1 MTLYQ
6 LPPVLD
12 LAISRD
18 VARELREHADL
29 DPGLQ
34 IDASQVDRLYTPGAQ
49 VLLSALQTF
58 PGIHVTNPSEA
69 FVTAADDLG
78 LWTMIAERVTQ

>member
-6 LPPVLD
+6 LPSVLD
-12 LAISRD
+12 LGCARD
-18 VARELREHADL
+18 LARELREHAVG
-29 DPGLQ
+29 DPGLE

-49 VLLSALQTF
+49 VLLSALLTF
-58 PGIHVTNPSEA
+58 PGIRIAHPSEA